1 MQIRKYDH
9 YISEFFFSF
18 NFDLTINNMLRKC
31 DKFVIISRKL
41 IIIWGHHCFHCTIV
55 IWFVRIKI
63 YI

>member
-41 IIIWGHHCFHCTIV
+41 IIIWGHHRFLCTIV